1 MLHAV
6 PRELTDT
13 GPRWVLMMDLFE
25 WVDKLFEK
33 IDNKTIW
40 TDTKNFKN
48 VRFQQIMRN
57 FYFLQ
62 IF

>member
-13 GPRWVLMMDLFE
+13 ESFWVLMMDLFE
-25 WVDKLFEK
+25 WVDKLFDK
-33 IDNKTIW
+33 IDKKTIW

-48 VRFQQIMRN
+48 A
-57 FYFLQ
+57 
-62 IF
+62 